1 MKKFQKTACVIIV
14 IIIVI
19 SVFIVFRGA
28 RIEREHKNIYKQQTS
43 MFVVLEST
51 KGWNI
56 VYHKETHVMYAVSCG
71 LYNNG
76 TFTLLVNADG
86 SPMVYK
92 E

>member
-14 IIIVI
+14 IVIVI
-19 SVFIVFRGA
+19 FFIVFCGSHV
-28 RIEREHKNIYKQQTS
+28 EREYKHGTS

-56 VYHKETHVMYAVSCG
+56 VYHKETRVMYAVSCG